1 MEKKIDR
8 LEAIYDYLLSV
19 GLAHTRKDLADKMNA
34 SPSTISRAFGGSDKY
49 LTDNFLIRLNLAY
62 GNIFNHKWLTRGEGD
77 MFAENK
83 TSSFKDRLEL
93 LANEEGY
100 TMNALTKMISVHPST
115 LNNWLEGKTIPDNM
129 KLQELCVYL
138 NVSLEWLITGSGDM
152 YTRPLEEDRIKYNE
166 ASPVNSKIKMIP
178 LVSQYAQA
186 GYLCG
191 FADEEYVESLPTI
204 PFMVDHEP
212 KGNYMAFEVK
222 GDSMFDG
229 SYDSL
234 VEGDL
239 LMCREIDFDFWKS
252 KLFIKKWN
260 NFVVVHKED
269 GVLVKK
275 IIDHDVERGLITLHS
290 LNPLY
295 EDRVMCLSEVSQL
308 FSVIKISRSG
318 NV

>member
-1 MEKKIDR
+1 MRQDVITDKDVDEVLEMIKTSDISNYEISKHTHIAQSTLGNYKKGKNRPTLANAKALIEFFTKRNQTFGDR
-8 LEAIYDYLLSV
+8 LKIVMEEEKYSDNEVSNMLDIHQSTLENWINGTSVVDRQKLEEFCNFVNVSVDWLLS
-19 GLAHTRKDLADKMNA
+19 
-34 SPSTISRAFGGSDKY
+34 
-49 LTDNFLIRLNLAY
+49 
-62 GNIFNHKWLTRGEGD
+62 GE
-77 MFAENK
+77 
-83 TSSFKDRLEL
+83 
-93 LANEEGY
+93 
-100 TMNALTKMISVHPST
+100 
-115 LNNWLEGKTIPDNM
+115 
-129 KLQELCVYL
+129 
-138 NVSLEWLITGSGDM
+138 GDM
-152 YTRPLEEDRIKYNE
+152 YTRPIEEVRVKYNE
-166 ASPVNSKIKMIP
+166 ARPINSKIKMIP

-191 FADEEYVESLPTI
+191 FGDQEYVDSLPTI

-212 KGNYMAFEVK
+212 KGHYMAFEVK

-239 LMCREIDFDFWKS
+239 LMCREINFDFWKS
-252 KLFIKKWN
+252 KLYIKKWN
-260 NFVVVHKED
+260 NFVIVHRED

-308 FSVIKISRSG
+308 FSVIKITRSG